1 MADSERSGRGVLK
14 WILTLIVLGAIG
26 VGIVGF
32 WNADDNVGVTL
43 NTATVDRGV
52 LRQTISATGTL
63 NPLLNVEV
71 GSQVSGIIDEIFV
84 DFNSEVRRGE
94 VLARIETSTFEANV
108 RQAEGEVAS
117 ARAALELAEVELGRL
132 HQLRDRELVPQ
143 SEVDTAVARLRQAEA
158 TLDIRQHA
166 LERAQTELA
175 RCTIYSPV
183 DGMVISRNVDVGQTV
198 AASMTAPVLFR
209 IANDL
214 SRMQINS
221 LVPEADI
228 GNIRDDQRVE
238 FTVDAFPGE
247 TFEGVVV
254 QVRNQPIIEQN
265 VVTYD
270 TVIEVDNP
278 DRKLKPGMTA
288 LVTIIIDERHDIL
301 RVRNTALRARLPD
314 SIRPPDPEPEP
325 GAAGEGDAR
334 TVYRLRGSSSDFAN
348 LEALTVRAGVTDGV
362 YTEIFSGVSE
372 GDELATGVNLTAPA
386 AGGGGGS
393 SLFGPAPAR
402 F

>member
-1 MADSERSGRGVLK
+1 MSDSERSGRGVLK
-14 WILTLIVLGAIG
+14 WLVTLIVLGAIG
-26 VGIVGF
+26 VGIYGF
-32 WNADDNVGVTL
+32 WSAEDNTGVTL

-84 DFNSEVRRGE
+84 DFNSEVQRGQ

-158 TLDIRQHA
+158 MLNIRQHA
-166 LERAQTELA
+166 LERAQSELA

-198 AASMTAPVLFR
+198 AASMTAPILFR

-228 GNIRDDQRVE
+228 GNIRDGQRVE

-247 TFEGVVV
+247 TFDGVVV

-270 TVIEVDNP
+270 TVIEVANP

-288 LVTIIIDERHDIL
+288 TVTIILDERQDIL

-314 SIRPPDPEPEP
+314 SIRPPDPEPDAS
-325 GAAGEGDAR
+325 GGEGAAR
-334 TVYRLRGSSSDFAN
+334 TVYRLRGGSVDSAD
-348 LEALTVRAGVTDGV
+348 LEAVIVYTGVTDGV
-362 YTEIFSGVSE
+362 YSEVYSGVRD
-372 GDELATGVNLTAPA
+372 GDVLATGVDLSAPA
-386 AGGGGGS
+386 TGGGRGS
-393 SLFGPAPAR
+393 SLFGPAPAQ